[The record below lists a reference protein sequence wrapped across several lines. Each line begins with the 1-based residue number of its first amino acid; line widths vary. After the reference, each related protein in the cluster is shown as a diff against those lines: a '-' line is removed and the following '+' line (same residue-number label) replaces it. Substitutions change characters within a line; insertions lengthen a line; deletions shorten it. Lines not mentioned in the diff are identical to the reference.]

1 MKLPQYLI
9 DALYQFSKES
19 IDEQEEFDRI
29 HEEELAASEKAKVK
43 ESWLQHLFR
52 SSN

>member
-1 MKLPQYLI
+1 MSRNKNAVLRKANDMKLPQYLI

-29 HEEELAASEKAKVK
+29 HEEELAASEIK
-43 ESWLQHLFR
+43 
-52 SSN
+52 